1 MESAVADPTQTVVLD
16 STKALG
22 VDKVSDC
29 LTQDQHYIVNFVIRK
44 IFGPGT
50 NLDWLEAEIENI
62 KSGDFVE
69 PETIA
74 TMALL
79 YARFMREFLNDP
91 VASDLLLYYLN
102 QQSPSQ
108 FQPTAITITP
118 TYGFAVIPTTSVTL
132 LKDFNNDVMIAVMT
146 KLEEGLQ
153 SRFENPT
160 QLFPIL
166 NYGPV
171 QSAYFMRHD
180 EIGIEV
186 VPAISPLS
194 RGDTDTI
201 YGQVNVRLK
210 GNEYSIG
217 RNGKTIAGIPKG
229 IVQALGTVTINF
241 KIQVTSIVVEP
252 GKKWTVKIDSWENWL
267 EDDGNFIDGH
277 FKKATKYLDQSI
289 TDGIDALKDS
299 DDRWVKFFA
308 LMVENKCPPLVDL
321 LDRLSVTDMFMDQ
334 IMNQTITLHNGVVLS
349 PREFKIYTE
358 PWASTQPADP
368 SMFRTEYKIG
378 N

>member
-1 MESAVADPTQTVVLD
+1 MADPTQTVVLD

-29 LTQDQHYIVNFVIRK
+29 LTQDQHFIVNFVIGK

-79 YARFMREFLNDP
+79 YARFMREFLNDL

-118 TYGFAVIPTTSVTL
+118 TYGFAVIPTTSVRS
-132 LKDFNNDVMIAVMT
+132 LKNFDNDVMIAVMT

-194 RGDTDTI
+194 SGGTETI
-201 YGQVNVRLK
+201 YGQAYSPIGKLCTSRWSFEISTPIVCLIISLSYACHSGLK
-210 GNEYSIG
+210 TPRIRSGLLEK
-217 RNGKTIAGIPKG
+217 NG
-229 IVQALGTVTINF
+229 
-241 KIQVTSIVVEP
+241 
-252 GKKWTVKIDSWENWL
+252 
-267 EDDGNFIDGH
+267 DGH
-277 FKKATKYLDQSI
+277 TLVRFMITSAFAT
-289 TDGIDALKDS
+289 
-299 DDRWVKFFA
+299 
-308 LMVENKCPPLVDL
+308 
-321 LDRLSVTDMFMDQ
+321 
-334 IMNQTITLHNGVVLS
+334 H
-349 PREFKIYTE
+349 PRH
-358 PWASTQPADP
+358 QPA
-368 SMFRTEYKIG
+368 
-378 N
+378 